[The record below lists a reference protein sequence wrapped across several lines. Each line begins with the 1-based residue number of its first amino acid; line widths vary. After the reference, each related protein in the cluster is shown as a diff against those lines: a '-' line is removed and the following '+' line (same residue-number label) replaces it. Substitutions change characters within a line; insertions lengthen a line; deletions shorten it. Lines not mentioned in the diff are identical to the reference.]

1 MLESENRRLQ
11 AKVEELQSSA
21 ASAVSGLRGFMPSSA
36 VGRTAMM
43 AVLLTFAFVMLPPI
57 GGLAGGRGGLSGDVA
72 LAGGRPAMW
81 HSRTL
86 QAAPRL
92 LDYKPERSVDNK
104 KIYPLG
110 QVAPSGAGRMPP
122 RALALPQSR
131 SVKMVYLCVSEALQP
146 CFVTGPSQICLG
158 LCSNLALTSLFPPGA
173 TTSWLRCFGS
183 MNRALCS
190 TLQSTTAR
198 AV

>member
-11 AKVEELQSSA
+11 AKVEELQSSV

-43 AVLLTFAFVMLPPI
+43 AVLLTFAFVIMPPI

-92 LDYKPERSVDNK
+92 LDYKPARPVDR

-110 QVAPSGAGRMPP
+110 QVSPGQMPP

-131 SVKMVYLCVSEALQP
+131 SVKMVYS
-146 CFVTGPSQICLG
+146 GRRG
-158 LCSNLALTSLFPPGA
+158 N
-173 TTSWLRCFGS
+173 
-183 MNRALCS
+183 
-190 TLQSTTAR
+190 QSASD
-198 AV
+198 